1 MSQQRRGRRM
11 VGKLRTMNG
20 KSAPQVGEDEQGASK
35 EESTA
40 SEDIV
45 YIDHMG
51 ISYQGPPN
59 SSKYAC
65 SNKLAKDTFQS
76 QVKNRVT
83 TSQPSTDGKAS
94 SNDSAKHVETSTMTS
109 KANTSC
115 NEESK
120 QCFKCHI
127 IFINEASQLRHMK
140 RHHPEDFAEHVQR
153 DPLCYQ
159 TAQQEERR
167 SCPRPDQEQVVCPDC
182 GKKFPSTKAMH
193 IHKTMHG
200 KPGLYPCAMCGR
212 LFKLLSTLTKHQ
224 RSHSYDDRDK
234 AAGPYRCEKCG
245 AMYPA
250 SRGLRM
256 HEWIHKS

>member
-115 NEESK
+115 AVCWIELEGLPVNAPPGVASEPGAWELLSR
-120 QCFKCHI
+120 
-127 IFINEASQLRHMK
+127 EAVDELRQLKPSPERSCRHVRSGAGGDAFSWRPEPVCAQK
-140 RHHPEDFAEHVQR
+140 RHWPP
-153 DPLCYQ
+153 PLNYRRR
-159 TAQQEERR
+159 ERATR
-167 SCPRPDQEQVVCPDC
+167 S
-182 GKKFPSTKAMH
+182 
-193 IHKTMHG
+193 
-200 KPGLYPCAMCGR
+200 
-212 LFKLLSTLTKHQ
+212 
-224 RSHSYDDRDK
+224 RSN
-234 AAGPYRCEKCG
+234 
-245 AMYPA
+245 A
-250 SRGLRM
+250 S
-256 HEWIHKS
+256 SVT